1 MDMIAKG
8 GVCLL
13 VTYDGIVVGRREVGD
28 NSCFID
34 ILTDEQGIVEAA
46 AHGAKKINSNLLS
59 SAALFSYSTFC
70 LNKNKLRYT
79 VNSAKPKYSFH
90 ALGSDIEKLALA
102 SYFAQAVKHCTPSE
116 QVQGENNRDS
126 HVRFFAVSLYE
137 TLHAGQENSRTLLA
151 VKSAFELRY
160 SAMLGFAPNLVACDN
175 CGEYDCA
182 EGMYFLPDKAKLL
195 CAECLN
201 KDYGGECVKL
211 LPETLYAMR
220 NIVFSP
226 LDKCFK
232 FAVSGDSE
240 RQLADICENYFLYRT
255 ERSFTALE
263 YLKSLFKK

>member
-1 MDMIAKG
+1 M
-8 GVCLL
+8 L
-13 VTYDGIVVGRREVGD
+13 VTYNGIVVGRREVGD

-59 SAALFSYSTFC
+59 SAAMFSYSTFC

-90 ALGSDIEKLALA
+90 ALGNDIEKLALA

-116 QVQGENNRDS
+116 QSQGERGRDS
-126 HVRFFAVSLYE
+126 LVRFFAVSLYE
-137 TLHAGQENSRTLLA
+137 TLHAGEQRPLLA

-182 EGMYFLPDKAKLL
+182 DGMYFLTDKAKLL
-195 CAECLN
+195 CADCIN
-201 KDYGGECVKL
+201 KDHAGEKL

-220 NIVFSP
+220 KIVFSP

-232 FAVSGDSE
+232 FSVSEDAV
-240 RQLADICENYFLYRT
+240 RQLADICEGYFLYRT

-263 YLKSLFKK
+263 YLKTLLKK

>member
-1 MDMIAKG
+1 M
-8 GVCLL
+8 L

-116 QVQGENNRDS
+116 QVQGEAAHDS

-137 TLHAGQENSRTLLA
+137 TLHAGNNGRSILA

-195 CAECLN
+195 CAGCLN
-201 KDYGGECVKL
+201 RYYGGDSIKL
-211 LPETLYAMR
+211 LPETLHAMR
-220 NIVFSP
+220 SIVFSP

-232 FAVSGDSE
+232 FAVSGDGE
-240 RQLADICENYFLYRT
+240 RQLAYICENYFLYRT

-263 YLKSLFKK
+263 YLKQLIV